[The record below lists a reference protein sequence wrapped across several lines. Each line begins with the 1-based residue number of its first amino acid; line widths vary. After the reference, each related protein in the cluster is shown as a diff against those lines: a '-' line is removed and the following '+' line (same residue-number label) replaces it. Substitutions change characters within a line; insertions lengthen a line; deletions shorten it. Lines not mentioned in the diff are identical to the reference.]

1 MKFLLQDVS
10 ALDLRGGELSSD
22 VLVHGPLA
30 FPYGVTEDGRPFL
43 AAAYYGLGRVV
54 MITHEGYF
62 KREVKL
68 KSFFVNLILI
78 YLLYLFIFLH

>member
-10 ALDLRGGELSSD
+10 ALDLRGGAISSD

-30 FPYGVTEDGRPFL
+30 FPYGITEEGRPFL

-54 MITHEGYF
+54 VITHEGHLG
-62 KREVKL
+62 KEVKL
-68 KSFFVNLILI
+68 KNVFFVN
-78 YLLYLFIFLH
+78 